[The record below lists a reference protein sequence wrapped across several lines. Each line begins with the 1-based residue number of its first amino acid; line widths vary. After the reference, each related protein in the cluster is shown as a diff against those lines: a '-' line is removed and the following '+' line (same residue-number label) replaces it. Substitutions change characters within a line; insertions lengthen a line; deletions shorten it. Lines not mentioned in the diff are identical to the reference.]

1 VIECDCWCDT
11 EEDDDDESVGVD
23 NSSMYVRG
31 LYGYLLLLCRNCDD
45 EWNDN
50 NDRKSNNYDN
60 VDIEIAITSHDNDD
74 RNSNNYDDVDI
85 EIAIFSHSI
94 EVDFSMKEKIWL
106 ITMGVM

>member
-1 VIECDCWCDT
+1 MGTMININGYDWWWWNR
-11 EEDDDDESVGVD
+11 DDV
-23 NSSMYVRG
+23 
-31 LYGYLLLLCRNCDD
+31 
-45 EWNDN
+45 
-50 NDRKSNNYDN
+50 

-85 EIAIFSHSI
+85 EIAITSHSI